1 MKIYEK
7 PVLIKLSIAQEQ
19 PVSAFGTLFEGF
31 ESLGGEGF
39 GGVTSYCA
47 NSGTVI
53 E

>member
-31 ESLGGEGF
+31 ESLGGSF
-39 GGVTSYCA
+39 SGVTSYCA